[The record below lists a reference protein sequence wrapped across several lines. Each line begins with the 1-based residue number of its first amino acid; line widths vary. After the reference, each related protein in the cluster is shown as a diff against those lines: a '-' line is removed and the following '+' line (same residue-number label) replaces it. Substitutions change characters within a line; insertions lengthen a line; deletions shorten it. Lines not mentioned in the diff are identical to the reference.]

1 MCVCTLVHMCVNE
14 SNEHPP
20 FAEPQTPWLLSEPS
34 TAIRVAFSPAGP
46 PLRPPIFEAQL
57 F

>member
-1 MCVCTLVHMCVNE
+1 MCVDV

-34 TAIRVAFSPAGP
+34 TAIRVAFFPEGP